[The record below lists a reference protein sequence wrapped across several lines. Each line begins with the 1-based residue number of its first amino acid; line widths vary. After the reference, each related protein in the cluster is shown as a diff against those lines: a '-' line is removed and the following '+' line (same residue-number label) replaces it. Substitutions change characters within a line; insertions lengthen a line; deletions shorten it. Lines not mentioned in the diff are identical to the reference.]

1 MNRIVLVVL
10 LAFAV
15 AGVAT
20 YREVAGD
27 HWGNKLSP
35 VSLILTHH
43 PQH

>member
-1 MNRIVLVVL
+1 MQRIVLATL

-27 HWGNKLSP
+27 YWGNKLST